1 MTKFKYHLYLN
12 SEKWKAIRAAV
23 LARDGG
29 KCRSCYHREG
39 EPTGVVGLR
48 RSRKQPTVLEVHHLT
63 YQRVGHEL
71 LHDLILLCQ
80 VCHGK
85 MNHPDYRRYIIPDR
99 INKRALPLP
108 GPKLTEPEPV
118 PPEPLADGAG
128 ARAR

>member
-1 MTKFKYHLYLN
+1 MQSLP
-12 SEKWKAIRAAV
+12 AMAV
-23 LARDGG
+23 NAGLATTARVS
-29 KCRSCYHREG
+29 RPPYQ
-39 EPTGVVGLR
+39 GLR
-48 RSRKQPTVLEVHHLT
+48 SSRKQPTVLEVHHLT

-71 LHDLILLCQ
+71 LDDLILLCQ

-85 MNHPDYRRYIIPDR
+85 MNHPDYRRYITPDR

-108 GPKLTEPEPV
+108 GPRLTEPEPV